1 MTSLSSASVRPLS
14 FALIRW
20 PDSCSVLP
28 PVINAATVIKLRSR
42 LESSA
47 RSQTSPN
54 RTSSRKDSLE
64 QRFISFHALRH
75 DDQRAIGKGGTNSF
89 GLSSIISLSPKAAM
103 QAVGVESFAA
113 ELAGAVGK
121 GKRGDH
127 SISPLDGRNHRS
139 YFFYNS
145 HPFMAQ
151 PPPWLIGF

>member
-54 RTSSRKDSLE
+54 RTSSVSDTIFGKKSPIIFCAGVCPCDSDMFFLLPHIE
-64 QRFISFHALRH
+64 
-75 DDQRAIGKGGTNSF
+75 GTRSEEHT
-89 GLSSIISLSPKAAM
+89 S
-103 QAVGVESFAA
+103 
-113 ELAGAVGK
+113 ELQSRQYLVC
-121 GKRGDH
+121 R
-127 SISPLDGRNHRS
+127 L
-139 YFFYNS
+139 
-145 HPFMAQ
+145 
-151 PPPWLIGF
+151 L